1 MSVKKI
7 ISVSVS
13 LLVLA
18 VALFVLRT
26 LWSHYMDAPWTRD
39 GRVRADIIN
48 IAADVGGLVV
58 EVAVAD
64 NQAVK
69 KGDLLLRIDPEHFQL
84 AVQQAEAEVASRK
97 ALLTQRK
104 RNAERRADLD
114 EQVVSRES
122 RDDASHLAAA
132 ALADYQQAQARL
144 AAAQLDLQRSEVRA
158 PVDGYITN
166 LNVYS
171 GDFARRG
178 QATMALV
185 DSHSFY
191 INGYFEETRLPL
203 IKVGA
208 PVQMRMM
215 SGARLQG
222 HVHSISRGIYDR
234 DNPQS
239 HELTADVNP
248 TFNWVRLAQRV
259 PVRISIDSVPEGLL
273 LAAGMTCT
281 VVVNLQA
288 NEGNEWLMSVE

>member
-1 MSVKKI
+1 MSPKKT
-7 ISVSVS
+7 ISVLVS
-13 LLVLA
+13 LLVFALA
-18 VALFVLRT
+18 LLILRT

-39 GRVRADIIN
+39 GRVRADVIN

-69 KGDLLLRIDPEHFQL
+69 QGDLLLRIDPEHFQL
-84 AVQQAEAEVASRK
+84 AVQQAEAEVAARK
-97 ALLTQRK
+97 AALHRRQD
-104 RNAERRADLD
+104 NAQRRADMD

-122 RDDASHLAAA
+122 RDDASHMAAV
-132 ALADYQQAQARL
+132 ALADYQSAQARL
-144 AAAQLDLQRSEVRA
+144 EAARLQLQRTEVRA

-166 LNVYS
+166 LNVYR
-171 GDFARRG
+171 GDFAQRG
-178 QATMALV
+178 EATMALV

-203 IKVGA
+203 IKVGDPA
-208 PVQMRMM
+208 EMRMM
-215 SGARLQG
+215 SGARLHG
-222 HVHSISRGIYDR
+222 HVDSISRGIYDR

-259 PVRISIDSVPEGLL
+259 PVRIRIDSVPDGLL

-281 VVVNLQA
+281 VVINPDSNDA
-288 NEGNEWLMSVE
+288 NELLLGIE

>member
-7 ISVSVS
+7 ISVFVS
-13 LLVLA
+13 LLVVA

-58 EVAVAD
+58 DVAVAD

-69 KGDLLLRIDPEHFQL
+69 KGDVLLRIDPEHFQL
-84 AVQQAEAEVASRK
+84 AVQQAEADVAARK

-104 RNAERRADLD
+104 SNAERRADLD

-132 ALADYQQAQARL
+132 ALADYQQAQVRL
-144 AAAQLDLQRSEVRA
+144 AAARLDLQRSDVRA

-166 LNVYS
+166 LNVYR
-171 GDFARRG
+171 GDFAQRG

-203 IKVGA
+203 IKVGD

-215 SGARLQG
+215 SGAQLHG
-222 HVHSISRGIYDR
+222 HVHSIARGIYER

-259 PVRISIDSVPEGLL
+259 PVRISIDRVPEGLL

-281 VVVNLQA
+281 VVVNPQA

>member
-1 MSVKKI
+1 MSPKKT
-7 ISVSVS
+7 ISVLVS

-18 VALFVLRT
+18 LALLILRT

-39 GRVRADIIN
+39 GRVRADVIN

-69 KGDLLLRIDPEHFQL
+69 QGDLLLRIDPEHFQL
-84 AVQQAEAEVASRK
+84 AVQQAEAEVAARK
-97 ALLTQRK
+97 AALHRRQN
-104 RNAERRADLD
+104 NAQRRADMD

-122 RDDASHLAAA
+122 RDDASHMAAV
-132 ALADYQQAQARL
+132 ALADYQSAQARL
-144 AAAQLDLQRSEVRA
+144 EAARLQLQRTEVRA

-166 LNVYS
+166 LNVYR
-171 GDFARRG
+171 GDFAQRG
-178 QATMALV
+178 EATMALV

-203 IKVGA
+203 INVGDPA
-208 PVQMRMM
+208 EMRMM
-215 SGARLQG
+215 SGARLHG
-222 HVHSISRGIYDR
+222 HVDSISRGIYDR

-259 PVRISIDSVPEGLL
+259 PVRIRIDSVPDGLL

-281 VVVNLQA
+281 VVINPDSNDA
-288 NEGNEWLMSVE
+288 NELLLGIE

>member
-1 MSVKKI
+1 MSPKKI
-7 ISVSVS
+7 ISVMVS
-13 LLVLA
+13 LLVFALA
-18 VALFVLRT
+18 LLILRT

-39 GRVRADIIN
+39 GRVRADVIN

-69 KGDLLLRIDPEHFQL
+69 QGDLLLRIDPEHFQL
-84 AVQQAEAEVASRK
+84 AVQQAEAEVAARK
-97 ALLTQRK
+97 AALHRRQD
-104 RNAERRADLD
+104 NAQRRADMD

-122 RDDASHLAAA
+122 RDDASHMAAV
-132 ALADYQQAQARL
+132 ALADYQSAQARL
-144 AAAQLDLQRSEVRA
+144 EAARLQLQRTEVRA

-166 LNVYS
+166 LNVYR
-171 GDFARRG
+171 GDFAQRG
-178 QATMALV
+178 EATMALV

-203 IKVGA
+203 IKVGDPA
-208 PVQMRMM
+208 EMRMM
-215 SGARLQG
+215 SGARLHG
-222 HVHSISRGIYDR
+222 HVDSISRGIYDR

-259 PVRISIDSVPEGLL
+259 PVRIRIDSVPDGLL

-281 VVVNLQA
+281 VVINPDSNDA
-288 NEGNEWLMSVE
+288 NELLLGIE

>member
-222 HVHSISRGIYDR
+222 HVHSIARGIYDR

-259 PVRISIDSVPEGLL
+259 PVRISIDSVPQGLL

-281 VVVNLQA
+281 VVVNLQS

>member
-1 MSVKKI
+1 MSPKKI
-7 ISVSVS
+7 ISVLVS
-13 LLVLA
+13 LLVFALA
-18 VALFVLRT
+18 LCVLRT
-26 LWSHYMDAPWTRD
+26 LWTHYMDAPWTRD
-39 GRVRADIIN
+39 GRVRADVIN

-64 NQAVK
+64 NQPVK
-69 KGDLLLRIDPEHFQL
+69 QGDLLLRIDPEHYQL
-84 AVQQAEAEVASRK
+84 AVQQAEAELAARK
-97 ALLTQRK
+97 SALHRRQD
-104 RNAERRADLD
+104 NAQRRAELD
-114 EQVVSRES
+114 DQVVSKEN
-122 RDDASHLAAA
+122 RDDANHMAEGAQ
-132 ALADYQQAQARL
+132 ADYQQALARL
-144 AAAQLDLQRSEVRA
+144 AAAQLDLKRTEVRA

-166 LNVYS
+166 LNVYR
-171 GDFARRG
+171 GDFAQRG

-203 IKVGA
+203 IKVGDPA
-208 PVQMRMM
+208 EMRMM
-215 SGARLQG
+215 SGARLTG

-259 PVRISIDSVPEGLL
+259 PVRIHIDSVPPELL

-281 VVVNLQA
+281 VVINPGVNEA
-288 NEGNEWLMSVE
+288 NEVLLGIE

>member
-1 MSVKKI
+1 MSAKKI
-7 ISVSVS
+7 ISVAVS
-13 LLVLA
+13 LLV
-18 VALFVLRT
+18 VALALLVLRT

-39 GRVRADIIN
+39 GRVRADVIN
-48 IAADVGGLVV
+48 IAADVGGLVA
-58 EVAVAD
+58 EVAVTD

-69 KGDLLLRIDPEHFQL
+69 QGDLLLRIDPEHFQL
-84 AVQQAEAEVASRK
+84 AVQQAEAQVAASQAALKRRK
-97 ALLTQRK
+97 D
-104 RNAERRADLD
+104 NAQRRADLD

-122 RDDASHLAAA
+122 RDDASHLADVAQ
-132 ALADYQQAQARL
+132 ADYQRAM
-144 AAAQLDLQRSEVRA
+144 AQLDAARLDLKRTEVRA

-166 LNVYS
+166 LNVYR
-171 GDFARRG
+171 GDFAQRG

-203 IKVGA
+203 IKVGD
-208 PVQMRMM
+208 PVEMRMM

-222 HVHSISRGIYDR
+222 HVESISRGIYDR

-259 PVRISIDSVPEGLL
+259 PVRISIDSVPQGLL

-281 VVVNLQA
+281 VVVNPQA
-288 NEGNEWLMSVE
+288 NDGNELLMSVE

>member
-13 LLVLA
+13 LLVVA

-58 EVAVAD
+58 EVAVVD

-69 KGDLLLRIDPEHFQL
+69 KGDLLLRIDPAHFQL
-84 AVQQAEAEVASRK
+84 AVQQAEADVAARK

-104 RNAERRADLD
+104 SNAERRADLD

-144 AAAQLDLQRSEVRA
+144 AAARLDLQRSDVRA

-171 GDFARRG
+171 GDFAQRG

-203 IKVGA
+203 IKVGD

-222 HVHSISRGIYDR
+222 HVHSIARGIYDR

-259 PVRISIDSVPEGLL
+259 PVRISIDSVPQGLL

-281 VVVNLQA
+281 VVVNPQA
-288 NEGNEWLMSVE
+288 NEGNELLMSLE

>member
-1 MSVKKI
+1 MSAKKI
-7 ISVSVS
+7 ISVLVS
-13 LLVLA
+13 LLVFALA
-18 VALFVLRT
+18 LVVLRT

-39 GRVRADIIN
+39 GRVRADVIN
-48 IAADVGGLVV
+48 IAADVGGLVA
-58 EVAVAD
+58 EVAVTD

-69 KGDLLLRIDPEHFQL
+69 KGDLLLRIDAEHFQL
-84 AVQQAEAEVASRK
+84 AVQQAEAAVAARK
-97 ALLTQRK
+97 AALHRRK
-104 RNAERRADLD
+104 DNAERRADLD

-122 RDDASHLAAA
+122 RDDASHLADA
-132 ALADYQQAQARL
+132 ALADYQRAQAQL
-144 AAAQLDLQRSEVRA
+144 AAARLDLQRSEVHA
-158 PVDGYITN
+158 PADGYITN
-166 LNVYS
+166 LNVYR
-171 GDFARRG
+171 GDFAQRG

-203 IKVGA
+203 IKVGDPA
-208 PVQMRMM
+208 EMRMM

-222 HVHSISRGIYDR
+222 HVDSISRGIYDR

-259 PVRISIDSVPEGLL
+259 PVRIRIDSVPDGLL

-281 VVVNLQA
+281 VVINPDANDA
-288 NEGNEWLMSVE
+288 NELLLGIE